1 MICFSTYSHPI
12 FDHFPSNL
20 RNTKLSFPLNGHLIN
35 CSMRNDLRS
44 GISLICLSIKISFL
58 IFNHPECHPAQ
69 FDAVSGLCRV
79 SLAPCCDIEKRY
91 KPLHDRHGIKP
102 AWGTPCRASF
112 VRLAAAPAWDAGNET
127 GTLHSLSVLV
137 CDGAWCLG
145 PDGRFGLVG
154 RFVSV
159 EIYSNLCIINAFSCV
174 E

>member
-112 VRLAAAPAWDAGNET
+112 VRLAAAPACGEWNRNIAQFVGI
-127 GTLHSLSVLV
+127 SVR
-137 CDGAWCLG
+137 WCLV
-145 PDGRFGLVG
+145 PRPRRSVRLGRSVCVG
-154 RFVSV
+154 G
-159 EIYSNLCIINAFSCV
+159 NL
-174 E
+174 